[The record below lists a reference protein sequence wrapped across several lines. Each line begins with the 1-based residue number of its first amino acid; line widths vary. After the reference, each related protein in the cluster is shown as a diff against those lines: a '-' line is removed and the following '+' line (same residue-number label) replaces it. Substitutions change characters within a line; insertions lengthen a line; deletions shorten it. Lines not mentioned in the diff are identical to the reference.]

1 MRLARIVIK
10 GVELQHLAEE
20 QTAAIRWIE
29 NSGMR
34 PSRLGDEFI
43 GIFNE
48 DRDDIRRAQAERKR
62 APEEALCCA

>member
-1 MRLARIVIK
+1 VRRARIIVN
-10 GVELQHLAEE
+10 GVERSRLCAT
-20 QTAAIRWIE
+20 QTDAIRWIE

-34 PSRLGDEFI
+34 PSLGDEFI